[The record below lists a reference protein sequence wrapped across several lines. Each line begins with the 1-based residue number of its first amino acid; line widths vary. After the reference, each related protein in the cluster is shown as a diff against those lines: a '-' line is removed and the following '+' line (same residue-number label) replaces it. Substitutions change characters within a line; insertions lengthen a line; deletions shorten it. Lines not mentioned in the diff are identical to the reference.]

1 MLFFEDGLPILLRMG
16 SIAAD
21 NDLGRWEDDGGP
33 VNPDEDEEDWDDL
46 EDDDDDDDPLEADY
60 YEEDEDW
67 DEE

>member
-33 VNPDEDEEDWDDL
+33 VNPD
-46 EDDDDDDDPLEADY
+46 DDDDDDPLEADY